1 MTEMI
6 QHKIIKCNDTEYMLH
21 CMTCMREFKSGE
33 DRHEWR
39 TYLLYKPDDS
49 AKELD
54 ANYDKSYRKCGYW
67 VTSCHECFV
76 KNMVQM
82 RDNINEQ
89 LEAMPECMRE
99 LA

>member
-6 QHKIIKCNDTEYMLH
+6 QHKIIRCNELTWMPE
-21 CMTCMREFKSGE
+21 CMTCRYRFKAGD

-39 TYLLYKPDDS
+39 MYLLYKDDQ
-49 AKELD
+49 
-54 ANYDKSYRKCGYW
+54 YRKCGYW

-76 KNMVQM
+76 KNMVALKE
-82 RDNINEQ
+82 NINEQ

>member
-1 MTEMI
+1 MTELI
-6 QHKIIKCNDTEYMLH
+6 QHKIIRCTDIKYQH
-21 CMTCMREFKSGE
+21 RCMTCTREFIAGQ

-39 TYLLYKPDDS
+39 TYILYTDVNAS
-49 AKELD
+49 IT
-54 ANYDKSYRKCGYW
+54 NGGFTYRKCGYW

-76 KNMVQM
+76 KNMVIM

-89 LEAMPECMRE
+89 LDSMPESMRE

>member
-1 MTEMI
+1 MADLI
-6 QHKIIKCNDTEYMLH
+6 QHKIIRCKDSPYMPK
-21 CMTCMREFKSGE
+21 CMTCRVEFTAGE

-39 TYLLYKPDDS
+39 MFILYKPQ
-49 AKELD
+49 KWD
-54 ANYDKSYRKCGYW
+54 AETEESYRKCGYW

-76 KNMVQM
+76 RNMVSL

-89 LEAMPECMRE
+89 LESMPDSMRE

>member
-1 MTEMI
+1 
-6 QHKIIKCNDTEYMLH
+6 
-21 CMTCMREFKSGE
+21 MREFKSGE

-39 TYLLYKPDDS
+39 TYLLYKPQ
-49 AKELD
+49 KWD
-54 ANYDKSYRKCGYW
+54 AETEESYRKCGYW

-76 KNMVQM
+76 RNMVSL

-89 LEAMPECMRE
+89 LESMPESMRE

>member
-6 QHKIIKCNDTEYMLH
+6 QHKIIKCNDTEYMQE
-21 CMTCMREFKSGE
+21 CMTCMQEFKAGE

-39 TYLLYKPDDS
+39 MFLLYKDDQ
-49 AKELD
+49 
-54 ANYDKSYRKCGYW
+54 YRKCGYW

-82 RDNINEQ
+82 RENVNEQ
-89 LEAMPECMRE
+89 LESMPQSMRE

>member
-1 MTEMI
+1 MTELI
-6 QHKIIKCNDTEYMLH
+6 QHKIIRCTDISWMPR
-21 CMTCMREFKSGE
+21 CMTCTREFNNQLGE
-33 DRHEWR
+33 I
-39 TYLLYKPDDS
+39 
-49 AKELD
+49 
-54 ANYDKSYRKCGYW
+54 SYRKCGYW

-89 LEAMPECMRE
+89 LESMPDSMRE

>member
-6 QHKIIKCNDTEYMLH
+6 QHKIIKCNDTEYMPY
-21 CMTCMREFKSGE
+21 CMTCRREFKAGQ

-39 TYLLYKPDDS
+39 TYLLYTDV
-49 AKELD
+49 D
-54 ANYDKSYRKCGYW
+54 ALRNQLVEYSYRKCGYW

-89 LEAMPECMRE
+89 LESMPECMRE

>member
-1 MTEMI
+1 MTELI
-6 QHKIIKCNDTEYMLH
+6 QHKIIRCTDISWMPR
-21 CMTCMREFKSGE
+21 CMTCTREFIAGQ

-39 TYLLYKPDDS
+39 TYLLYTDP
-49 AKELD
+49 AHV
-54 ANYDKSYRKCGYW
+54 AGVNGGFTYRKCGYW

>member
-1 MTEMI
+1 MTDLI
-6 QHKIIKCNDTEYMLH
+6 QHKIIRCNDMVYMSS

-39 TYLLYKPDDS
+39 TYLLYKPQ
-49 AKELD
+49 KWD
-54 ANYDKSYRKCGYW
+54 AETEESYRKCGYW

-76 KNMVQM
+76 RNMVSL

-89 LEAMPECMRE
+89 LESMPESMRE

>member
-21 CMTCMREFKSGE
+21 CMTCMREFKAGQ

-39 TYLLYKPDDS
+39 TYLLYTDV
-49 AKELD
+49 D
-54 ANYDKSYRKCGYW
+54 ANNQLGEISYRKCGYW

-76 KNMVQM
+76 MNMVQM

-89 LEAMPECMRE
+89 LEAMPESMRE

>member
-1 MTEMI
+1 MI
-6 QHKIIKCNDTEYMLH
+6 QHKIIKCNDTEYMPY
-21 CMTCMREFKSGE
+21 CMTCTREFIAGQ

-39 TYLLYKPDDS
+39 TYLLYKPDSQFND
-49 AKELD
+49 E
-54 ANYDKSYRKCGYW
+54 SYRKCGYW

>member
-1 MTEMI
+1 MTELI
-6 QHKIIKCNDTEYMLH
+6 QHKIIRCTDTEYMPY
-21 CMTCMREFKSGE
+21 CMTCRREFKAGQ

-39 TYLLYKPDDS
+39 MYLLFTDV
-49 AKELD
+49 D
-54 ANYDKSYRKCGYW
+54 ASNQLGEISYRKCGYW

-76 KNMVQM
+76 MNMVKM

-89 LEAMPECMRE
+89 LEAMPESMRE

>member
-6 QHKIIKCNDTEYMLH
+6 QHKIIRCNELTWMPE
-21 CMTCMREFKSGE
+21 CMTCRYRFKAGD

-39 TYLLYKPDDS
+39 MYLLYKDDQ
-49 AKELD
+49 
-54 ANYDKSYRKCGYW
+54 YRKCGYW

-76 KNMVQM
+76 KNMVKLKE
-82 RDNINEQ
+82 NINEQ